1 MQGKQILK
9 ICDWCSKV
17 LDADAPSV
25 QTSSVDVHSA
35 LGRTEAVATKVRSYH
50 LAEPA
55 CYREMLAGQPVGGL
69 SVAPAKAEAMSDDE
83 VSRDAFVW
91 SEAFDMTAEEALS
104 GTRRTIK
111 IGLSPLQRRQRRLM
125 RTGG

>member
-17 LDADAPSV
+17 IDAGAPLV
-25 QTSSVDVHSA
+25 QTSSVDVYSA
-35 LGRTEAVATKVRSYH
+35 LGRTEAVATKIRSYH

-69 SVAPAKAEAMSDDE
+69 SVAPVRTEAMSDDE
-83 VSRDAFVW
+83 VSKDAFEW

-111 IGLSPLQRRQRRLM
+111 VGLSPLQRRQRRLM
-125 RTGG
+125 KAD